1 MENEK
6 ELLPIQKLCAWL
18 EEYDRR
24 LLDVHNPDGK
34 KFIKLASECLQ
45 LEELCKKNL
54 DAAISGD

>member
-24 LLDVHNPDGK
+24 LFDVHTSTGK
-34 KFIKLASECLQ
+34 EFIKLASECLE
-45 LEELCKKNL
+45 LEKTCDNT
-54 DAAISGD
+54 I